1 MYNMCIAKKK
11 CCWNLYRKHVGGGAV
26 SCTAAAAACD
36 VHIWGQHSK
45 GRSIFESPGIPLY
58 MLLLLYIRHSVQEIY
73 SGAAAAAPALVK
85 ISGAHP
91 PITTPIQN
99 HPPIIALESQTAV
112 LAPRV
117 YFYFSRKNKKKK
129 CWWVVAKDF
138 YISKPPTTHWVI

>member
-1 MYNMCIAKKK
+1 
-11 CCWNLYRKHVGGGAV
+11 
-26 SCTAAAAACD
+26 
-36 VHIWGQHSK
+36 
-45 GRSIFESPGIPLY
+45 
-58 MLLLLYIRHSVQEIY
+58 MLLLLYIRHSAQEIY

-117 YFYFSRKNKKKK
+117 SFYFSRKNKKKK
-129 CWWVVAKDF
+129 MLVGGGEGF
-138 YISKPPTTHWVI
+138 LYIKTPHHPLGDLRERYRT